1 MKGLIHIYCGDGK
14 GKTTA
19 SAGLAVR
26 AAGAGKKVLFVQFLK
41 NGNSAELA
49 PLQTLGIRTRVCGKK
64 HGFIWTMSEEEK
76 ACAAADYTAL
86 LREAFEAAREGVDLL
101 ILDEAVGAAGCGM
114 IPEDE
119 LIRLL
124 KERPEGLEV
133 VLTGRDPS
141 EALQA
146 EADYITEM
154 KKIRHPFDKGIDA
167 RRGIEY

>member
-19 SAGLAVR
+19 AVGLAVR
-26 AAGAGKKVLFVQFLK
+26 AAGAGKKVRFVQFLK

-49 PLQTLGIRTRVCGKK
+49 PLRLIGIETRVSEKP

-76 ACAAADYTAL
+76 ARAAADYTNL
-86 LREAFEAAREGVDLL
+86 LREAFANPDGPVDLL

-114 IPEDE
+114 IPEAE
-119 LIRLL
+119 LIRFL
-124 KERPEGLEV
+124 KERPEELEV
-133 VLTGRDPS
+133 VLTGRGPS

-146 EADYITEM
+146 QADYITEM
-154 KKIRHPFDKGIDA
+154 KKLRHPFDQGIDA
-167 RRGIEY
+167 RRGIEF

>member
-1 MKGLIHIYCGDGK
+1 MKNALIHLYCGDGK

-19 SAGLAVR
+19 SVGLAVR
-26 AAGAGKKVLFVQFLK
+26 AAGAGNKVRFVQFLK
-41 NGNSAELA
+41 NGNSSELKQ
-49 PLQTLGIRTRVCGKK
+49 LRSLGIETRVCEKP

-76 ACAAADYTAL
+76 AQARADYTEL
-86 LREAFEAAREGVDLL
+86 LCEAFAGAEDLDLL
-101 ILDEAVGAAGCGM
+101 VLDEAVGAAGCRM
-114 IPEDE
+114 IPEEE

-124 KERPEGLEV
+124 RDKPEGLEV

-154 KKIRHPFDKGIDA
+154 KKIKHPFDKGVDA
-167 RRGIEY
+167 RKGIEY